1 MKKTIGIL
9 SHRRAMADFYAGIFR
24 ELLGDTAEIV
34 AGAIEDGTVRRMPQ
48 ADLYVSSVTAY
59 DVKQD
64 SSIREVLA
72 EKQPTVRLDVN
83 FPRAAVDLLLTYPEG
98 TRALLVNQNKHMT
111 MECIGQLY
119 HLGISNIEFYPCYPG
134 AEVPREIGLA
144 ITVGEPDLVPQG
156 VERVVDIGSRLPGT
170 STICEVALRL
180 GDAFFLETRRFK
192 RYRSRLAEVDYSL
205 QTISSNNLTAENR
218 LEIILNSLEEGI
230 VCVNENGLVTLINK
244 TARRLLNVERS
255 EVLNRPAAEA
265 LPCLPFA
272 DWEAAGLGSPRLL
285 NLRGTEFAAVLS
297 PLMLEGESLGSFL
310 TLQTFRAAEELQTSL
325 RLQKTRRSHIASYR
339 FSDIVGVSP
348 AILRA
353 KDLARRMSDND
364 ASILIQGESGA
375 GKGIFAQA
383 IHNASSRAGGPFVAV
398 SCAALRDELLET
410 ELFGTAGTGADGAG
424 GRIGLVECAHR
435 GTLFLDGVE
444 HMSPRLQASLLRMLK
459 EKEIT
464 RIGSDEPIPVDVR
477 VISSAEQDPAQLV
490 QDGLFLRDLYY
501 RLSVIPLTVPPLR
514 ERRAD
519 LPLLFEHFRRR
530 LDADFELTT
539 GARLSL
545 LQHRWEGNVREVKNC
560 VEYLKYTGLHMVD
573 FEDLPPAVR
582 LSRAQANRREE
593 LEKRSGMSLSE
604 YQVLREL
611 GEGYRESGG
620 LGRRSI
626 AERCAHH
633 GALVSEHEVRE
644 AIKKLEAQGLA
655 VSRAGRGGTRLTES
669 GYLHYRQIVYGGEEL
684 PEREL

>member
-34 AGAIEDGTVRRMPQ
+34 AGATEDGSIRRIPA

-64 SSIREVLA
+64 SSTREVLA

-83 FPRAAVDLLLTYPEG
+83 FPRAAIDLLQTYPEG

-134 AEVPREIGLA
+134 SEVPRGIDLA
-144 ITVGEPDLVPQG
+144 ITVGEPDLVPKCVQ
-156 VERVVDIGSRLPGT
+156 RVVDIGSRLPGA
-170 STICEVALRL
+170 STICEVALKL
-180 GDAFFLETRRFK
+180 GDAFFLESRRFK

-218 LEIILNSLEEGI
+218 LEIILNALEEGI

-272 DWEAAGLGSPRLL
+272 DWEATGLGSPRLL
-285 NLRGTEFAAVLS
+285 NIRGTEFAAVLS

-310 TLQTFRAAEELQTSL
+310 TLQTFRAAEQMQNAL
-325 RLQKTRRSHIASYR
+325 RQQKTRRSHIAAYR
-339 FSDIVGVSP
+339 FEDIVGTSP
-348 AILRA
+348 AILHA
-353 KDLARRMSDND
+353 KDLARRMAYND
-364 ASILIQGESGA
+364 AAVLIQGESGT
-375 GKGIFAQA
+375 GKGVFAQA
-383 IHNASSRAGGPFVAV
+383 IHNASARVGAPFVTV
-398 SCAALRDELLET
+398 NCAALRDEQLEA
-410 ELFGTAGTGADGAG
+410 ELFGCAESAAGAD
-424 GRIGLVECAHR
+424 GRIGLIECAHR
-435 GTLFLDGVE
+435 GTLFLDGIE

-459 EKEIT
+459 DREIT
-464 RIGSDEPIPVDVR
+464 RLGSDEAIPIDVR
-477 VISSAEQDPAQLV
+477 VLSSAEEDMLEQVRQ
-490 QDGLFLRDLYY
+490 GRFLRDLFY
-501 RLSVIPLTVPPLR
+501 RLNVIPLSVPPLR
-514 ERRAD
+514 ECRAD
-519 LPLLFEHFRRR
+519 LSLLFEYFRGKM
-530 LDADFELTT
+530 DADFELTT
-539 GARLSL
+539 GARLAL
-545 LQHRWEGNVREVKNC
+545 LQHRWEGNVRELKNC

-573 FEDLPPAVR
+573 FEDLPPAIR
-582 LSRAQANRREE
+582 QSRAQASRREE
-593 LEKRSGMSLSE
+593 LEKRSGMSLAE

-626 AERCAHH
+626 AERCATH
-633 GALVSEHEVRE
+633 GAVVSEHEVRE
-644 AIKKLEAQGLA
+644 AVKKLEAQGLA

-669 GYLHYRQIVYGGEEL
+669 GYLHYRQIVYGGEL
-684 PEREL
+684 P

>member
-24 ELLGDTAEIV
+24 ELLGGTAEIV
-34 AGAIEDGTVRRMPQ
+34 AGATEDGSIRRIPA

-83 FPRAAVDLLLTYPEG
+83 FPRAAIDLLQTYPEG

-134 AEVPREIGLA
+134 SEVPRGIDLA
-144 ITVGEPDLVPQG
+144 ITVGEPDLVPKCVQ
-156 VERVVDIGSRLPGT
+156 RVVDIGSRLPGA
-170 STICEVALRL
+170 STICEVALKL
-180 GDAFFLETRRFK
+180 GDAFFLESRRFK

-272 DWEAAGLGSPRLL
+272 DWEATGLGSPRLL
-285 NLRGTEFAAVLS
+285 NIRGTEFAAVLS
-297 PLMLEGESLGSFL
+297 PLMLEGETLGSFL
-310 TLQTFRAAEELQTSL
+310 TLQTFRAAERMQNAL
-325 RLQKTRRSHIASYR
+325 RQQKTRRSHTATYR
-339 FSDIVGVSP
+339 FEDIVGTSP

-353 KDLARRMSDND
+353 KDLARRMAYND
-364 ASILIQGESGA
+364 AAVLIQGESGT
-375 GKGIFAQA
+375 GKGVFAQA
-383 IHNASSRAGGPFVAV
+383 IHNASARAGAPFVTV
-398 SCAALRDELLET
+398 NCAALRDEQLEA
-410 ELFGTAGTGADGAG
+410 ELFGCAENADGAG
-424 GRIGLVECAHR
+424 GRIGLIECAHR
-435 GTLFLDGVE
+435 GTLFLDGLE

-459 EKEIT
+459 DREIT
-464 RIGSDEPIPVDVR
+464 RLGSDEAIPIDVR
-477 VISSAEQDPAQLV
+477 VLSSAEEDMLELV
-490 QDGLFLRDLYY
+490 RQGRFLRDLFY
-501 RLSVIPLTVPPLR
+501 RLNVIPLSVPPLR
-514 ERRAD
+514 ECRSD
-519 LPLLFEHFRRR
+519 LSLLFEHFRGKM
-530 LDADFELTT
+530 DTDFELTT
-539 GARLSL
+539 GARLAL
-545 LQHRWEGNVREVKNC
+545 LQHRWEGNVRELKNC

-573 FEDLPPAVR
+573 FEDLPPAIR
-582 LSRAQANRREE
+582 QSRAQASRREE
-593 LEKRSGMSLSE
+593 LEKRSGMSLAE

-626 AERCAHH
+626 AERCTAH

-644 AIKKLEAQGLA
+644 AVKKLEAQGLA
-655 VSRAGRGGTRLTES
+655 VSRAGRGGTRLTER
-669 GYLHYRQIVYGGEEL
+669 GYLHYRQIVYGGEL
-684 PEREL
+684 P